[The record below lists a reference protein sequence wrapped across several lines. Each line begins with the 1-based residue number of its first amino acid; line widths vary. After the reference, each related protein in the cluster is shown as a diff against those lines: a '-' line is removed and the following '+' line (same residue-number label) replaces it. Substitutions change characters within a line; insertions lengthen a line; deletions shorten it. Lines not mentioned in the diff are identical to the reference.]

1 MEASLEKSYQAEND
15 EEYVLLD
22 LENVCLQA
30 DIPANAPYTLS
41 GLDTLN
47 PTLTIG
53 SRLKLIGEYE
63 ETVGTCILFSQRAQM
78 RKPDTLLVFTKFLS
92 SDWRLKSRVKM
103 PRDFVQHVITAL
115 CNIIYYLEDYYYFL
129 FLYEEY

>member
-63 ETVGTCILFSQRAQM
+63 ETVGTCILFSQRDEETRHVASVH
-78 RKPDTLLVFTKFLS
+78 KVLKF
-92 SDWRLKSRVKM
+92 RLEAE
-103 PRDFVQHVITAL
+103 VQS
-115 CNIIYYLEDYYYFL
+115 EDAS
-129 FLYEEY
+129 

>member
-1 MEASLEKSYQAEND
+1 MEAGLEQCTQAEND

-22 LENVCLQA
+22 LENVCMQA

-53 SRLKLIGEYE
+53 NRLKLIGEYQ
-63 ETVGTCILFSQRAQM
+63 ETIGTCYMFCERDAETAVKSTDIGSCGPNQSPCKQIRLVASTQKIL
-78 RKPDTLLVFTKFLS
+78 KF
-92 SDWRLKSRVKM
+92 RLQA
-103 PRDFVQHVITAL
+103 DVQTENAL
-115 CNIIYYLEDYYYFL
+115 
-129 FLYEEY
+129 